1 MLEDK
6 RSCSTQDKRMQL
18 WQYLWYKSTNST
30 VHEPWLTL
38 DTEPKSPKQTKS
50 NYGEEEHNSP
60 PRIGNKAERTEQR
73 WRSGEEEDK
82 QSRVPPS
89 NCSDGG
95 GCRKLRDEA
104 AAAAAKEE
112 SDEETTD
119 ESDQEIEME

>member
-1 MLEDK
+1 
-6 RSCSTQDKRMQL
+6 MQL
-18 WQYLWYKSTNST
+18 WEYLWYKSTNST

-73 WRSGEEEDK
+73 WRSGEETID
-82 QSRVPPS
+82 
-89 NCSDGG
+89 DG

-112 SDEETTD
+112 SDEESD
-119 ESDQEIEME
+119 EEIILNVACSSPGI